1 MRSLLAL
8 VLAALTAAP
17 ARGAAPAAAPDLAT
31 GIRQV
36 QEGDYENAVTTLQ
49 AVTQKL
55 EGQANRRAELAR
67 AYLYLGVAHIALDQ
81 RDAAKTAFR
90 SALARN
96 RALRLTEDRFSPKV
110 IAAFEEARREA
121 EAAAAAAPGGSAS
134 GGGASPLLWVALGG
148 AAAGAVVLAT
158 RDEDPAAG
166 TITFANARFTEP
178 VIVCP
183 DNSVDLPLPF
193 SVLVDVDNRA
203 TRQLTIQAVITL
215 ALITASDIPSEI
227 GFGSTR
233 PSTATPTS
241 VAAESRSTV
250 RVDSTLLCG
259 NGPGGPARSNTWTAR
274 VSFSTSA
281 GDFNVETAGRM
292 RIDIP

>member
-8 VLAALTAAP
+8 ALAAFLVVP
-17 ARGAAPAAAPDLAT
+17 GQGAAPAAAPDLAT

-36 QEGDYENAVTTLQ
+36 QEGDYENAVTTLR
-49 AVTQKL
+49 AVTQQL
-55 EGQANRRAELAR
+55 EGQSSRRAELAR

-121 EAAAAAAPGGSAS
+121 EAAAAAAPGGSGS

-166 TITFANARFTEP
+166 TVTFANARFTEP

-203 TRQLTIQAVITL
+203 TRQLTIEAVVTVAVIT
-215 ALITASDIPSEI
+215 ATDIPAEM
-227 GFGSTR
+227 GFSSTR
-233 PSTATPTS
+233 PSTASPTA

-250 RVDSTLLCG
+250 RVESTLLCG

-274 VSFSTSA
+274 LSFSTSA
-281 GDFNVETAGRM
+281 GAFNVETMDRM
-292 RIDIP
+292 RVDSP

>member
-1 MRSLLAL
+1 MRSLLVLA
-8 VLAALTAAP
+8 LAALIAAP

-36 QEGDYENAVTTLQ
+36 QEGDYESAVTTLQ

-55 EGQANRRAELAR
+55 EGQTARRAELAQ
-67 AYLYLGVAHIALDQ
+67 AFLYLGVAHVALDQ
-81 RDAAKTAFR
+81 RDAAKAAFR

-96 RALRLTEDRFSPKV
+96 RSLRLTEDRFSPKV
-110 IAAFEEARREA
+110 IATFEEARREA
-121 EAAAAAAPGGSAS
+121 EAAAAAAPGSGGS
-134 GGGASPLLWVALGG
+134 GGGAKPLLWVALGG

-166 TITFANARFTEP
+166 TATFSNARFTQPAIE
-178 VIVCP
+178 CP

-215 ALITASDIPSEI
+215 ALITASDIPSEV

-233 PSTATPTS
+233 PSTAMPNV
-241 VAAESRSTV
+241 VAAESRSTL
-250 RVDSTLLCG
+250 RVESTLLCG
-259 NGPGGPARSNTWTAR
+259 NGPGGPARSNTWTAHL
-274 VSFSTSA
+274 SFSTSA
-281 GDFNVETAGRM
+281 GDFNVETTNRM
-292 RIDIP
+292 RVEIP